1 MILLRTF
8 IILLIFSVIVLGYYG
23 FLLPSINGTINSS
36 FGAVP
41 ANPASL
47 LNSSN
52 SSAPAVPANPAGLI
66 MPSNSSAP
74 AVPANP
80 ASLLNSSNSS
90 APAVPA
96 NPASLLN
103 SSNSSAPAVPANPAS
118 LLNSSNSSAPAV
130 PANPK
135 NFIIKVG
142 QGNSSLSYNQYY
154 PSYIEITQGDNIT
167 WYNGIKVPLP
177 HTVTFA
183 QGLKNL
189 EKISLPFYA
198 FNSTS
203 FVPVMDNLG
212 EPWIETTKNGTLL
225 VMLLNYRALNPTII
239 TNDEKVLNLGI
250 DSKYVFQG
258 SERFVNSG
266 ALLALDKKQNFDYP
280 FSNFFTLV
288 FNKPGLYEYSCLFHP
303 WMVGKVLVKPK

>member
-1 MILLRTF
+1 M
-8 IILLIFSVIVLGYYG
+8 
-23 FLLPSINGTINSS
+23 
-36 FGAVP
+36 
-41 ANPASL
+41 
-47 LNSSN
+47 
-52 SSAPAVPANPAGLI
+52 
-66 MPSNSSAP
+66 
-74 AVPANP
+74 
-80 ASLLNSSNSS
+80 
-90 APAVPA
+90 
-96 NPASLLN
+96 
-103 SSNSSAPAVPANPAS
+103 
-118 LLNSSNSSAPAV
+118 
-130 PANPK
+130 
-135 NFIIKVG
+135 G

-198 FNSTS
+198 NSTS

-303 WMVGKVLVKPK
+303 WMVGKVLVKPR

>member
-1 MILLRTF
+1 
-8 IILLIFSVIVLGYYG
+8 
-23 FLLPSINGTINSS
+23 
-36 FGAVP
+36 
-41 ANPASL
+41 
-47 LNSSN
+47 
-52 SSAPAVPANPAGLI
+52 
-66 MPSNSSAP
+66 
-74 AVPANP
+74 
-80 ASLLNSSNSS
+80 
-90 APAVPA
+90 
-96 NPASLLN
+96 
-103 SSNSSAPAVPANPAS
+103 
-118 LLNSSNSSAPAV
+118 
-130 PANPK
+130 
-135 NFIIKVG
+135 VG
-142 QGNSSLSYNQYY
+142 QGNSSISYNQYY

-177 HTVTFA
+177 HTVTFT

-198 FNSTS
+198 FNNTS
-203 FVPVMDNLG
+203 YVPVMDNLG

-239 TNDEKVLNLGI
+239 TNDEKVLHLGI
-250 DSKYVFQG
+250 DSKYIFQG

-303 WMVGKVLVKPK
+303 WMVGKVLVKPR

>member
-1 MILLRTF
+1 LF
-8 IILLIFSVIVLGYYG
+8 IFSVIALGYYG
-23 FLLPSINGTINSS
+23 FILPSINGAINSS
-36 FGAVP
+36 IGAAP
-41 ANPASL
+41 ANPAASL
-47 LNSSN
+47 IL
-52 SSAPAVPANPAGLI
+52 
-66 MPSNSSAP
+66 PSNSSAP
-74 AVPANP
+74 AAPANP
-80 ASLLNSSNSS
+80 AASLLNSGNSS
-90 APAVPA
+90 APAAPA
-96 NPASLLN
+96 NPAASLLN
-103 SSNSSAPAVPANPAS
+103 SGNSSAPAA
-118 LLNSSNSSAPAV
+118 

-142 QGNSSLSYNQYY
+142 QGNSSISYNQYY

-167 WYNGIKVPLP
+167 WHNGIKVPLP
-177 HTVTFA
+177 HTVTFV

-212 EPWIETTKNGTLL
+212 EPWIETTKNGTRL
-225 VMLLNYRALNPTII
+225 VMLLNYRALNPTVI

-266 ALLALDKKQNFDYP
+266 ALLALDKNQNFDYP
-280 FSNFFTLV
+280 FSNSFTLV

-303 WMVGKVLVKPK
+303 WMVGKVLVQPK